1 MSAAPSPEVAAQSF
15 TEERTVHVPDDM
27 SSTYTAPRSVPPQS
41 SERAPTA
48 RSGTASPFTSP
59 MSATADLSRDVACPI
74 STRGGTRLVR
84 LVRGK
89 GGGGGGTADPKRH
102 APPVQSCAKPPAP
115 SAILTCERDAAC
127 PISTG

>member
-1 MSAAPSPEVAAQSF
+1 MPSPFTSPAAATLLPNPAPSLAMSAAPSPEVAAQSF
-15 TEERTVHVPDDM
+15 TEDWTVHVPDDM

-59 MSATADLSRDVACPI
+59 SSA
-74 STRGGTRLVR
+74 
-84 LVRGK
+84 
-89 GGGGGGTADPKRH
+89 TADPKRH

-115 SAILTCERDAAC
+115 SAILTEDSSATTPALLRERC
-127 PISTG
+127 STKTAP